1 MYVGVLCAGAAE
13 YCLRETF
20 NASCSLD
27 EVVMIG
33 RAQYGRMRLG
43 RCIRQNYGHVGCS
56 ADVTGFVEA
65 ACSGR
70 RHCQLPV
77 KRLIDVAEPCPA
89 DVTSHLDV
97 HYTCVPGEN
106 RRSRIRI
113 LCFFSELKN
122 VTFYTVVLN
131 DVSKSRKKS
140 LANV

>member
-1 MYVGVLCAGAAE
+1 VLCAGAAE

-113 LCFFSELKN
+113 LCFFQN
-122 VTFYTVVLN
+122 
-131 DVSKSRKKS
+131 
-140 LANV
+140 